1 MLSSILEL
9 PWDESQRMHRIDSS
23 TCNFGQSMARHTM
36 VAELLLHFLV
46 CATVISPRLREDTRM
61 GYISGQKREEEMG
74 SKVQRPIVLFM
85 CLHKKWFDLF
95 N

>member
-23 TCNFGQSMARHTM
+23 TCNFGQSMARHAM

-46 CATVISPRLREDTRM
+46 CDI
-61 GYISGQKREEEMG
+61 
-74 SKVQRPIVLFM
+74 SKVKGRY
-85 CLHKKWFDLF
+85 
-95 N
+95 